1 MCESRRYAL
10 IFPALDVAS
19 AYPLNAITLGNNL
32 MAAWA
37 SDLTPKVARF
47 RRVRLFFRLLA
58 AVPPIVGAFLAKPC
72 VQPTVSCDCD
82 SRHLPCT
89 CAVGRCRRF
98 SDLQLGHNSEFC
110 GAVRVLCCIFRSR
123 CVVRGLLAW
132 LLDHVSVVWTQLG
145 LTLC

>member
-58 AVPPIVGAFLAKPC
+58 AVPPIVGAFLANLACSPLYP
-72 VQPTVSCDCD
+72 VTVTHATYHARVRWGAAGAFLISNLDTIL
-82 SRHLPCT
+82 SF
-89 CAVGRCRRF
+89 VGLFGFFVAFFGPAALYVAC
-98 SDLQLGHNSEFC
+98 
-110 GAVRVLCCIFRSR
+110 
-123 CVVRGLLAW
+123 
-132 LLDHVSVVWTQLG
+132 
-145 LTLC
+145 